1 MAAIGSVSGASGPAD
16 IEARLA
22 AIRQRVA
29 PTGTLNRYQSALAVD
44 TTPPDPW
51 TNGFDPFGAVYQAAL
66 EAKASSPAPSTS
78 FGGSYGLGSIGGSPA
93 VATYVGM
100 GAPLGGAGFGESLIG
115 PTGASVGKIGGYGP
129 MPVPSELQVYGN
141 GRIPREALTPIGQAG
156 HRLFA
161 PAAEAWMAAVEAAAA
176 DGITLR
182 ITDSYRTYDQQVD
195 LVRRKGLYSEG
206 GFGAVPG
213 TSNHGWGLAVDV
225 DVNDPTTLAWM
236 RANAHRFGYVEAVPR
251 EPWHWEFRP
260 TQA

>member
-1 MAAIGSVSGASGPAD
+1 MSAIGSVSASGGPAD

-29 PTGTLNRYQSALAVD
+29 PTGTLNRYQSALALD

-51 TNGFDPFGAVYQAAL
+51 SNGFDPFGAVYQAAL
-66 EAKASSPAPSTS
+66 EAKASMPPATTT
-78 FGGSYGLGSIGGSPA
+78 SYGAGSLGGVPA
-93 VATYVGM
+93 VATYVGI
-100 GAPLGGAGFGESLIG
+100 GAPLLGGAGFGESGIG

-129 MPVPSELQVYGN
+129 MQVPSELQVYGN
-141 GRIPREALTPIGQAG
+141 GRIPREALTPIGQGG

-182 ITDSYRTYDQQVD
+182 ITDSYRSYDEQVD

-225 DVNDPTTLAWM
+225 NVNDPTTLAWM